1 MSSDIPRTG
10 AGETP
15 FSAGGRRSASDQG
28 APDAAGPA
36 IDLTRET
43 VDRPVTLAAVAR
55 DARLDRRFLLLI
67 TLSAAIAT
75 LGLLQNSAAVVI
87 GAMLVSPL
95 LGPIMGVGFGLATL
109 EANLIKRSLL
119 TLAAGV
125 VLAIATAMLII
136 WLSPIADVTDELR
149 ARTQPTLLDLGVAVV
164 GGIAGVYAIMRKL
177 SGVMVGVAIAT
188 ALVPPLSTVAFGI
201 VTFRAD
207 FATGAGL
214 LFLTN
219 TLAIAFAA
227 TAVARLNHFGPSLTP
242 QHTAYQVA
250 GILTVIGVL
259 AIPLALSLNN
269 IAAEVRARSVV
280 NVQLRGILGDG
291 DRVDTLTVRNEGDRL
306 AVDGVVIVDRFTPDL
321 GARLAAGMQRQLGR
335 TAQVNIVQ
343 LRQQTNAGVQLEER
357 LQSRIAALENR
368 DDRIAAI
375 TRELMTGGLIAR
387 EAILIDG
394 QARRVLVLRD
404 RAAEGDQ
411 VAAALDRIVTA
422 VQAAHSDW
430 LIQSGVADADDEP
443 AAANANGAA
452 GADPAV
458 ADTQP

>member
-1 MSSDIPRTG
+1 M
-10 AGETP
+10 
-15 FSAGGRRSASDQG
+15 
-28 APDAAGPA
+28 
-36 IDLTRET
+36 
-43 VDRPVTLAAVAR
+43 
-55 DARLDRRFLLLI
+55 
-67 TLSAAIAT
+67 
-75 LGLLQNSAAVVI
+75 
-87 GAMLVSPL
+87 
-95 LGPIMGVGFGLATL
+95 
-109 EANLIKRSLL
+109 
-119 TLAAGV
+119 
-125 VLAIATAMLII
+125 
-136 WLSPIADVTDELR
+136 
-149 ARTQPTLLDLGVAVV
+149 
-164 GGIAGVYAIMRKL
+164 
-177 SGVMVGVAIAT
+177 
-188 ALVPPLSTVAFGI
+188 
-201 VTFRAD
+201 
-207 FATGAGL
+207 
-214 LFLTN
+214 
-219 TLAIAFAA
+219 
-227 TAVARLNHFGPSLTP
+227 
-242 QHTAYQVA
+242 
-250 GILTVIGVL
+250 
-259 AIPLALSLNN
+259 
-269 IAAEVRARSVV
+269 V